1 MIKATP
7 KPLEEII
14 DYVKNYNKIL
24 VAGCDGCVTV
34 CEAGG
39 MKEAKILGAALRL
52 YYTQAGKEHEVVETT
67 ATRQCDREYLE
78 ELKDLVENADAVV
91 SIACGVGI
99 QYLMENY
106 NHKVV
111 FPGVD
116 TRFMGINKERGLF
129 EERCAGCGQCILAS
143 TGGVCPIA
151 RCSKRMLNGPCGG
164 SEGGMCE
171 ISKDVPCGWHLIY
184 DRLTTLGQ
192 VDRFTKPVD
201 PKDWRSS
208 RDGGPRTIIR
218 DDLRKAEPQHGGAH
232 K

>member
-7 KPLEEII
+7 KPLEELI
-14 DYVKNYNKIL
+14 DYVKDYNKIL

-39 MKEAKILGAALRL
+39 MKEAKVLGASLRL

-78 ELKDLVENADAVV
+78 ELKDLVDNADAVI

-106 NHKVV
+106 PNKVV

-116 TRFMGINKERGLF
+116 TRGWF
-129 EERCAGCGQCILAS
+129 EERCAGCGKCILAS

-171 ISKDVPCGWHLIY
+171 ISKEVPCGWHLIY
-184 DRLTTLGQ
+184 DRLVTLGE